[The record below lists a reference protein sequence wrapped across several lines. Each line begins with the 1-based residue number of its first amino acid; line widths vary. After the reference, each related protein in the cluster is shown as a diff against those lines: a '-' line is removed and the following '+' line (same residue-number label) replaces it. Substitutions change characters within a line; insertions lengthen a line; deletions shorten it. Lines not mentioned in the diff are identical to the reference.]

1 MKTPSSCLSRGLP
14 GWPLNPPLMFIPSF
28 SPSNRWIVISC
39 NPLGGGSCWTV
50 KISSAVG
57 SNRACTA
64 SWWLALETSLPLTLR
79 IRSPIRSRIVL
90 AATPSGMTWKKNTR
104 NPSKNPGRHN
114 IYKKKKKKENQ
125 TLDRQARTFDMK
137 TPGSSAPKGTH
148 EWSFPPTIL
157 RPSGPAPFCKIT
169 SWSAC
174 VRERKEERISQWFA
188 VKSSPF

>member
-90 AATPSGMTWKKNTR
+90 AATPSGMTWKTHAIRVKILAVTTFT
-104 NPSKNPGRHN
+104 
-114 IYKKKKKKENQ
+114 KKKKKENQ

-174 VRERKEERISQWFA
+174 VREKRRKN
-188 VKSSPF
+188 

>member
-114 IYKKKKKKENQ
+114 IYKKEKTRHGTDRHVLLIWRLPDRRHQKVHTNDRSHRQYWDPADRHLFAKSHPGVRACEREKKKELVN
-125 TLDRQARTFDMK
+125 D
-137 TPGSSAPKGTH
+137 
-148 EWSFPPTIL
+148 
-157 RPSGPAPFCKIT
+157 
-169 SWSAC
+169 
-174 VRERKEERISQWFA
+174 
-188 VKSSPF
+188 SP